1 MAIKRFFLLIFILL
15 FLNGCSSLNASLDS
29 PSINIWGNRDYIS
42 DTEVD
47 NSTSE
52 QSEAQTELDPVIVST
67 QLALQSNPAQA
78 PLQTNVQ
85 EQMDE
90 FLAGN
95 DKEPEFDNI
104 WDRLPRLFQFSDIDN
119 KRIQAQKKLFI
130 KHKRNIEKISKRAS
144 PFLYLITDEVDK
156 RGMPGEIA
164 LLPFIESAFKTKAYS
179 RKKASGLWQF
189 VPATGRHFGLKQT
202 WWYDGRRDIHTST
215 HAALTYLKQLNK
227 YYKGDWMLALAAY
240 NAGAGNVNKAVRKN
254 RKKGKPIDYWSLD
267 LPRETRK
274 YVPKLLALA
283 KVIHNYKDYGI
294 SLSPVENTP
303 QLILVGIQSQLDLS
317 KAAKMADIS
326 LKEVKSYNPGF
337 KQWAT
342 DPEGPHHLLLPI
354 EKVEQFEKQLALL
367 DDSDHVQ
374 WQRHKIRSGESLS
387 VIAHKYKISVSVLKT
402 ANHLKSD
409 RIRAGK
415 HLMVPVGST
424 HNISRTNIAS
434 VKNAPSKSKTLN
446 SSGDKLTYTVNKG
459 DSFWVIARRFDMP
472 HRKLISI
479 NGLSSSDTLSIGQV
493 LIIGQKP
500 DIPGKTSSNNTR
512 EINYKVKRGDSLY
525 VISKRFNVTI
535 NELVSWNGLNRK
547 KYLKTGQKLKVYVAV
562 NSQTI

>member
-130 KHKRNIEKISKRAS
+130 KHKRNIEKISKRAA

-294 SLSPVENTP
+294 SL
-303 QLILVGIQSQLDLS
+303 
-317 KAAKMADIS
+317 
-326 LKEVKSYNPGF
+326 
-337 KQWAT
+337 
-342 DPEGPHHLLLPI
+342 
-354 EKVEQFEKQLALL
+354 
-367 DDSDHVQ
+367 
-374 WQRHKIRSGESLS
+374 
-387 VIAHKYKISVSVLKT
+387 
-402 ANHLKSD
+402 
-409 RIRAGK
+409 
-415 HLMVPVGST
+415 
-424 HNISRTNIAS
+424 
-434 VKNAPSKSKTLN
+434 
-446 SSGDKLTYTVNKG
+446 
-459 DSFWVIARRFDMP
+459 
-472 HRKLISI
+472 
-479 NGLSSSDTLSIGQV
+479 
-493 LIIGQKP
+493 
-500 DIPGKTSSNNTR
+500 
-512 EINYKVKRGDSLY
+512 
-525 VISKRFNVTI
+525 
-535 NELVSWNGLNRK
+535 
-547 KYLKTGQKLKVYVAV
+547 
-562 NSQTI
+562 